1 MRPALRALGAA
12 CSRSTTW
19 DRAAGRL
26 TASTTDF
33 DFRPNQPSDKSC
45 RAQFKAPLVTA
56 SPSVGSAIFTPC
68 SELLRGAQRTVQHS
82 AGVQEPSP
90 PSSLQRRTLG
100 EARERPHSAPSSAP
114 QHSHPQRGGRR
125 RAPTAQPAT
134 PRAQDAHR
142 SSSAQPGQKKAMKWF
157 CSAQL
162 SSASQKNQNHQQ
174 VEANRCPQC
183 DSI

>member
-1 MRPALRALGAA
+1 M
-12 CSRSTTW
+12 
-19 DRAAGRL
+19 
-26 TASTTDF
+26 
-33 DFRPNQPSDKSC
+33 
-45 RAQFKAPLVTA
+45 
-56 SPSVGSAIFTPC
+56 
-68 SELLRGAQRTVQHS
+68 QHS
-82 AGVQEPSP
+82 AGVWEPSP

-157 CSAQL
+157 CSVQL
-162 SSASQKNQNHQQ
+162 SSAQQAKKTKTTNRWRQIVAHSVTPFKGSLAELPSEHKTTRLSAGLARKPQVKPELTKREKNKAQ
-174 VEANRCPQC
+174 
-183 DSI
+183 SSS